1 MTLVSRRGLFA
12 LAAAAPLAAPRLSHA
27 QVSGVTLADTMAA
40 DSRFSRF
47 LDLVT
52 RASAIDEF
60 RMAAPRTVFAPVDSA
75 FAGAPAG
82 LLQQMQGN
90 SGSGNNTGDVD
101 RVRVLALI
109 QNHIVTG
116 NLAAAEPAGAGRR
129 LRTLNGG
136 DIEISGT
143 AAGMTVANPS
153 PVTQPGTLGVAGAN
167 VAVPA
172 RVIAGPI
179 QASNGII
186 YPVDQL
192 IWP

>member
-12 LAAAAPLAAPRLSHA
+12 LATAAPLAMPRLVHA
-27 QVSGVTLADTMAA
+27 QAPNATLADTMAG
-40 DSRFSRF
+40 DRRFSRF

-52 RASAIDEF
+52 RASATDEF
-60 RMAAPRTVFAPVDSA
+60 RMAAPRTVFAPVDVA
-75 FAGAPAG
+75 FTNAPAG
-82 LLQQMQGN
+82 LLKALLGN

-101 RVRVLALI
+101 RVRILALI
-109 QNHIVTG
+109 RNHIVTG
-116 NLAAAEPAGAGRR
+116 SLAAAEPAGTGRR

-136 DIEISGT
+136 EIELAGAGT
-143 AAGMTVANPS
+143 GMTVTNPS

-167 VAVPA
+167 VALPA
-172 RVIAGPI
+172 KVVGGPI
-179 QASNGII
+179 LASNGIL